1 MSLVSLRGAISPDS
15 EQARRLVQTE
25 LARPEY
31 STTWWDRFRDWV
43 TDLLRIES
51 TGDDTLTTILIIGA
65 ALLAAALVVLL
76 LAARQRHRSS
86 PSVNATGPVLNETQR
101 DSVDYRR
108 CAAAHLLAG
117 RAIPALLDA
126 YRAVTAAGIESGAVP
141 DAMDI
146 TAYEVAASLLIA
158 HPADSAAISQ
168 ASRAFDSVR
177 YGGLTPTLED
187 AQRIADLADRLAA
200 SEPATPHPSRPHPGA
215 LSAAP
220 VLPQ

>member
-1 MSLVSLRGAISPDS
+1 MSLVVNLRNVISPDS

-43 TDLLRIES
+43 ADLLRIES
-51 TGDDTLTTILIIGA
+51 TGGGTLTTILIIGA
-65 ALLAAALVVLL
+65 VLAAAATVVLL
-76 LAARQRHRSS
+76 LAARQRRRFS
-86 PSVNATGPVLNETQR
+86 PSATATGPVLNDNR
-101 DSVDYRR
+101 RGSADYRR

-117 RAIPALLDA
+117 RATPALLDA

-141 DAMDI
+141 DATDI

-177 YGGLTPTLED
+177 YGGLTPTLDD
-187 AQRIADLADRLAA
+187 ARIVADLADRLAA
-200 SEPATPHPSRPHPGA
+200 SDPATPRPGA
-215 LSAAP
+215 LSAEP
-220 VLPQ
+220 VLPR